1 MRPVVEVLRR
11 GLVSSVEI
19 QPARD
24 CTNSPGVNRSLE
36 IATHHYLPR
45 RLLWVLVVPLRM
57 VHAAEPTNTPAPTLP
72 SALVAVQAAGVA
84 TNQLTA
90 ALAVSPNSGHAT
102 AALTPF
108 PPTALAVPTA
118 RHARA
123 SVKANVAAHP
133 AFVELTTV
141 SAVLAVSLC
150 SELANPLL
158 RT

>member
-1 MRPVVEVLRR
+1 
-11 GLVSSVEI
+11 
-19 QPARD
+19 
-24 CTNSPGVNRSLE
+24 
-36 IATHHYLPR
+36 
-45 RLLWVLVVPLRM
+45 M
-57 VHAAEPTNTPAPTLP
+57 VRAAEPTNTPAPTLP
-72 SALVAVQAAGVA
+72 SAPVAVQAAGVA

-102 AALTPF
+102 AAPTPF

-123 SVKANVAAHP
+123 SVKANAVARR

-150 SELANPLL
+150 SELANPLRRTL
-158 RT
+158 RPTALAAQMARHA